1 MYGLPFYSYK
11 DTAFL
16 PEDSVELLFGE
27 VSCDTLVLL
36 KHSQKQMISYALDLI
51 QDTVPVY
58 RINLKIV
65 QDKTPGK
72 VNGRRVGRYDFS
84 K

>member
-1 MYGLPFYSYK
+1 
-11 DTAFL
+11 
-16 PEDSVELLFGE
+16 
-27 VSCDTLVLL
+27 
-36 KHSQKQMISYALDLI
+36 MISYALDLI

-58 RINLKIV
+58 RINLKIA